1 MKNKRALIIAGLM
14 LMVVGLL
21 SAQTITLEEC
31 WEKARANYPLND
43 KSVELIEASTR
54 QQLANIR
61 TAWLPQFEVGAQATW
76 QNDVPHISGMPLMQN
91 IPMAPKDQ
99 YKFGVE
105 VNQTLYDGNIG
116 KARSRIERA
125 SGNIE
130 KQNIEVQLRDV
141 SYLVSEVYFTL
152 LLITEQKK
160 QFESLIEDLNNRLKE
175 ISSAVEAGVVLR
187 TEYQI
192 IEVERL
198 KIEKLLIGIEEHR
211 KALIGTLSLFT
222 GSDFDDGLNL
232 EVPNA
237 ETLQQPVLR
246 PEFDLFRYQKERI
259 EADRSLNKV
268 TRFPVVAA
276 FGQLGYGNPG
286 FNMLKDEF
294 DTYYMIGIRLKW
306 RPWDWNTAQR
316 NNLSLDNRAAIVQMQ
331 QQAFEREQSR
341 ATLQIDSEIIQYQQK
356 VEKDN
361 QIAELQSSIVQ
372 TYRVR
377 LKSGTITA
385 AEYITAANNESRA
398 QLDVQI
404 TKIGHLQSLA
414 RKYLTS
420 GRY

>member
-14 LMVVGLL
+14 LVVVGLL

-31 WEKARANYPLND
+31 WEKARVNYPLNE
-43 KSVELIEASTR
+43 KSMQLIEASTR

-76 QNDVPHISGMPLMQN
+76 QNDVPHILGMPLMQD

-116 KARSRIERA
+116 KARSQIERA

-152 LLITEQKK
+152 LLIIEQKK
-160 QFESLIEDLNNRLKE
+160 QYESLIEDLNNRLKE
-175 ISSAVEAGVVLR
+175 VSSAVEAGVVLR

-198 KIEKLLIGIEEHR
+198 KIEKLLIGIEEQR
-211 KALIGTLSLFT
+211 KALIGILSLFT
-222 GSDFDDGLNL
+222 GSDFNDDLIL
-232 EVPNA
+232 EMPVA
-237 ETLQQPVLR
+237 EGLQQPVLR

-259 EADRSLNKV
+259 EADRALNKV

-294 DTYYMIGIRLKW
+294 DTYYMVGIRLKW

-316 NNLSLDNRAAIVQMQ
+316 NNLSLDNRAALIQMQ

-341 ATLQIDSEIIQYQQK
+341 ATLQIDAEIIQYRQK
-356 VEKDN
+356 IEKDN
-361 QIAELQSSIVQ
+361 QIAELQASIVQ
-372 TYRVR
+372 TYRVL
-377 LKSGTITA
+377 LKNGTITA
-385 AEYITAANNESRA
+385 AEYLSAANNESRA
-398 QLDVQI
+398 QLEVQI

-420 GRY
+420 GR